1 MAPHRYPRVPLSR
14 AWPRL
19 PAPSCPKETGPL
31 PPPSRP
37 LLDTPQRRGLEVAS
51 IESCGVLRQGH
62 RRIGDTGASRCTCPK
77 VRYSLR
83 YQRMYNLKLLARA
96 QAPTSSS
103 SLSIR
108 GRSHRAAP
116 LDLCCSLVLNSLV
129 LNAPRG
135 TSRPRSWRV
144 RRRKICHEA
153 RLIIETAHVE
163 KHTPAEA
170 PPVSLVQRPVK
181 AWATLHL

>member
-1 MAPHRYPRVPLSR
+1 MAPHRYPRVPAFAGVAPTPS
-14 AWPRL
+14 PIL
-19 PAPSCPKETGPL
+19 PQRVGAT

-37 LLDTPQRRGLEVAS
+37 LLDTPQRRELEVAS

-62 RRIGDTGASRCTCPK
+62 QRIGDTGASRCTCPK

-116 LDLCCSLVLNSLV
+116 LDLCCSLVLNG
-129 LNAPRG
+129 PRG
-135 TSRPRSWRV
+135 T
-144 RRRKICHEA
+144 
-153 RLIIETAHVE
+153 
-163 KHTPAEA
+163 
-170 PPVSLVQRPVK
+170 
-181 AWATLHL
+181 

>member
-1 MAPHRYPRVPLSR
+1 MA
-14 AWPRL
+14 
-19 PAPSCPKETGPL
+19 
-31 PPPSRP
+31 PSRP
-37 LLDTPQRRGLEVAS
+37 RFRERGPDSQPHPALKRRGHSSPIPAIARYTQRRGLEVAS
-51 IESCGVLRQGH
+51 IKSCGVLRQRH
-62 RRIGDTGASRCTCPK
+62 RRINDTGASRCTCPK
-77 VRYSLR
+77 VRYSIR
-83 YQRMYNLKLLARA
+83 HQRMYNPKLLARA

-144 RRRKICHEA
+144 RRREICHEA